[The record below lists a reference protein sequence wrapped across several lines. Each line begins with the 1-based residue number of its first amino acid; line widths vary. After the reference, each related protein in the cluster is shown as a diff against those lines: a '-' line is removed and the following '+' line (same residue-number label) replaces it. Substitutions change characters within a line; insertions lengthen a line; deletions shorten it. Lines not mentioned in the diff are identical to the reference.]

1 MTTPSPLRDNFRPG
15 RDRGR
20 PLIALET
27 YVARSSRD
35 AVLALAGIFQ
45 SARLV
50 QQLAR
55 EGRADADS
63 QRALIQSVLAIDAPD
78 VATVYGGAPGLR
90 LGLDLLRSRLHGH
103 SSPADVELARYVV
116 AVIHLENV
124 LRKRP
129 DLLDAI
135 RRGIETAQ
143 ERMKFFD
150 TGADGDVAHPM
161 LIEKLAELYSQTLS
175 TITPRIMVSGEHGHL
190 SNPAIAARVRAM
202 LLAGIRSAVLWR
214 QLGGRRWQLLFSR
227 GRIVRTA
234 TELLSAGVTST

>member
-1 MTTPSPLRDNFRPG
+1 
-15 RDRGR
+15 
-20 PLIALET
+20 
-27 YVARSSRD
+27 VARSSRD

-55 EGRADADS
+55 EGRADADG
-63 QRALIQSVLAIDAPD
+63 QRALIQSVLAIDAPA
-78 VATVYGGAPGLR
+78 VEAVYGGAPGLR

-143 ERMKFFD
+143 ERMKFFE
-150 TGADGDVAHPM
+150 ADGDAAAHPL

-175 TITPRIMVSGEHGHL
+175 TLTPRIMVSGEHGHL

-214 QLGGRRWQLLFSR
+214 QLGGRRWQLLFAR
-227 GRIVRTA
+227 GRIARTA
-234 TELLSAGVTST
+234 TELLSAGVTSP